1 METNREVFLETKEQL
16 KKRKNNNISDTE
28 IYRLLANANNLSS
41 YTELVVNFDE
51 KIKNKALYIR
61 NLNKLLDGEPIQYI
75 LGKTSFIDLDVF
87 INRNVLI
94 PRPETEGLALFTKD
108 YINKYQLNHGSI
120 ADICTGS
127 GCIAL
132 YMKEQ
137 FKESIVYATDKYE
150 DPLIVAKFNKERLN
164 LDINLLK
171 GSRLQPLEENKIKID
186 VLISNPPYVE
196 NINDIEPIVLRY
208 EPLNAIYSMNGLH
221 FYDSYFRHYKNVMN
235 DKFFMAFEI
244 NFDQKEGL
252 TALINHYFSKENVQY
267 IFKKD
272 IYGKDRYLFIFG
284 GYDIENLEEKSN

>member
-1 METNREVFLETKEQL
+1 METNREVFLETKQQL
-16 KKRKNNNISDTE
+16 RRRKNNNISDTE

-51 KIKNKALYIR
+51 KIKNKSLYIR
-61 NLNKLLDGEPIQYI
+61 NLNKLFDGEPIQYI
-75 LGKTSFIDLDVF
+75 LGKTSFIDLDIF

-94 PRPETEGLALFTKD
+94 PRPETEGLALLVKEF
-108 YINKYQLNHGSI
+108 INKYKIQHSNI

-137 FKESIVYATDKYE
+137 FPNSTIYATDKYE
-150 DPLIVAKFNKERLN
+150 DPLIVAKINKEKLN

-171 GSRLQPLEENKIKID
+171 GSRLQPLEDNNLKID

-196 NINDIEPIVLRY
+196 NINDIEPKVLRY

-221 FYDSYFRHYKNVMN
+221 FYDSYFRHYKSVMN
-235 DKFFMAFEI
+235 EKFFMAFEI

-252 TALINHYFSKENVQY
+252 TKLINNYFNKETVQY
-267 IFKKD
+267 LFKKD
-272 IYGKDRYLFIFG
+272 MYGKDRYLFVFG
-284 GYDIENLEEKSN
+284 GYHFENLE

>member
-1 METNREVFLETKEQL
+1 METNREVFLETKNQL
-16 KKRKNNNISDTE
+16 IKRKNNNISDTE
-28 IYRLLANANNLSS
+28 IYRLLANANDLSS
-41 YTELVVNFDE
+41 YTELVVNFDK
-51 KIKNKALYIR
+51 KIKNKSLYIR
-61 NLNKLLDGEPIQYI
+61 NLNKLLDGEPLQYI
-75 LGKTSFIDLDVF
+75 LGRTSFVDLDIF

-94 PRPETEGLALFTKD
+94 PRPETEGLVLFVKE
-108 YINKYQLNHGSI
+108 YINKYNLNHNSI

-137 FKESIVYATDKYE
+137 FQDSKVYATDKYE
-150 DPLIVAKFNKERLN
+150 DPLMVVKINKERLN

-171 GSRLQPLEENKIKID
+171 GSRLQPLEENNIKID

-196 NINDIEPIVLRY
+196 NINDIEPKVLRY

-221 FYDSYFRHYKNVMN
+221 FYDSYFRHYKTVMN

-244 NFDQKEGL
+244 NFDQKNGL
-252 TALINHYFSKENVQY
+252 TKLINQYFDSENTQY
-267 IFKKD
+267 IFRKD

-284 GYDIENLEEKSN
+284 GYKFENLE

>member
-1 METNREVFLETKEQL
+1 METNREVFLETKEQI
-16 KKRKNNNISDTE
+16 KIRKNTSISDTE
-28 IYRLLANANNLSS
+28 IYRLLANANGLSS

-61 NLNKLLDGEPIQYI
+61 NLNKLFDGAPIQYI
-75 LGKTSFIDLDVF
+75 LGKTSFIDLDIF

-94 PRPETEGLALFTKD
+94 PRPETEGLALFVKD
-108 YINKYQLNHGSI
+108 FINKYKIAHDSI

-137 FKESIVYATDKYE
+137 FPNSIVYATDKYE
-150 DPLIVAKFNKERLN
+150 DPLMVAKINKERLN

-186 VLISNPPYVE
+186 VLVSNPPYVE
-196 NINDIEPIVLRY
+196 NIKDIEPKVLRY

-221 FYDSYFRHYKNVMN
+221 FYDSYFRHHKAVMN

-244 NFDQKEGL
+244 NYDQKESL
-252 TALINHYFSKENVQY
+252 IKLINNYFDKEKAQY

-284 GYDIENLEEKSN
+284 GYQIENFE

>member
-1 METNREVFLETKEQL
+1 METNREVFLDTKEQL

-28 IYRLLANANNLSS
+28 IYRLLANANELSS
-41 YTELVVNFDE
+41 YTELVINFDE
-51 KIKNKALYIR
+51 KIKNKALYMR

-75 LGKTSFIDLDVF
+75 LGKTSFIDLDIF

-132 YMKEQ
+132 YMKKQ
-137 FKESIVYATDKYE
+137 FNESTVYATDKYE
-150 DPLIVAKFNKERLN
+150 DPLIVAKINKERLN
-164 LDINLLK
+164 LNINLLK

-196 NINDIEPIVLRY
+196 NINDIEPKVLRY

-221 FYDSYFRHYKNVMN
+221 FYDSYFRHYKSVMN

-252 TALINHYFSKENVQY
+252 SALINHYFNKENVQY

-284 GYDIENLEEKSN
+284 GYNIENLEEKSN

>member
-1 METNREVFLETKEQL
+1 METNREVFLETKKQL
-16 KKRKNNNISDTE
+16 TKRKNNNINDTE
-28 IYRLLANANNLSS
+28 IYRLLANANDLSS
-41 YTELVVNFDE
+41 YTELVVNFDK
-51 KIKNKALYIR
+51 KIKNKSLYIR
-61 NLNKLLDGEPIQYI
+61 NLNKLLDGEPLQYI
-75 LGKTSFIDLDVF
+75 LGRTSFVDLDIF

-94 PRPETEGLALFTKD
+94 PRPETEGLVLFVKE
-108 YINKYQLNHGSI
+108 YINKYNLNHDSI

-137 FKESIVYATDKYE
+137 FKDSKVYATDKYE
-150 DPLIVAKFNKERLN
+150 DPLIVAKINKERLN

-171 GSRLQPLEENKIKID
+171 GSRLQPLEENNIKID

-196 NINDIEPIVLRY
+196 NINDIEPKVLRY

-221 FYDSYFRHYKNVMN
+221 FYDSYFRHYKTVMN
-235 DKFFMAFEI
+235 EKFFIAFEI
-244 NFDQKEGL
+244 NFDQKDGL
-252 TALINHYFSKENVQY
+252 TKLINQYFDSENTQY

-284 GYDIENLEEKSN
+284 GYKFENLE